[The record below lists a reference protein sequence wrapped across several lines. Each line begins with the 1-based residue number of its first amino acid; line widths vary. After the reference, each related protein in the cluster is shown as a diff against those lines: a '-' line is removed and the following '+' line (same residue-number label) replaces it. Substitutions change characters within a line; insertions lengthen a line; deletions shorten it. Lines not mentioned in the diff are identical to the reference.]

1 MADIERINSSEREI
15 PHASAV
21 GWERGRKRKTNT
33 VAYNGGRDNN
43 PNVKIEYVDIAKAY
57 RYRLYPDSKRQRELD
72 GQIELARLLYNKLLG
87 KAKDEYKRTK
97 NLGIKPSTFN
107 RFLREAKAENKEF
120 SGLYSQVQR
129 EAYFRLIK
137 AYQNFFRRVKE
148 KRVGKKVKAG
158 FPRFR
163 ARGRYASITYP
174 QFGFRVDR
182 ERKDV
187 HMLRVSKI
195 GGMRIEL
202 HRPIEG
208 DIKTLTIKKE
218 AGEYYAIFSAI
229 DRVLD
234 TPRVMD
240 TYPVGIDMGLET
252 FATLSD
258 GRKIKKPDFART
270 AERRIAKWQRVV
282 ARRQKGSKRRDKARL
297 KLEREWQAVN
307 NQTKDF
313 VFKAVGDLIG
323 SGYTSFAV
331 EGLHIQNM
339 LQNHRLA
346 RSIQNAS
353 WSRFISTLSCKAEE
367 AGMTM
372 TVVDARNTSQEC
384 SKCGKLNSLSLSDRT
399 FSCACGYVAD
409 RDVNAA
415 INILNR
421 ATAGQAGSHARGDLA
436 STHSVRDG
444 RAGSLKREHTQQE
457 VSMMSNAGEA
467 RGL

>member
-1 MADIERINSSEREI
+1 M
-15 PHASAV
+15 
-21 GWERGRKRKTNT
+21 T
-33 VAYNGGRDNN
+33 AYNDENN
-43 PNVKIEYVDIAKAY
+43 NNLKVTEEDVETTKAY
-57 RYRLYPDSKRQRELD
+57 RYRLYPDAKRQKKIDE
-72 GQIELARLLYNKLLG
+72 QIELARLIYNKLLE
-87 KAKDEYKRTK
+87 KAKDEHRKTK
-97 NLGIKPSTFN
+97 SFEIKKSAFN
-107 RFLREAKAENKEF
+107 RLLKEALAESKDF
-120 SGLYSQVQR
+120 RRLYSQTRQNIFV
-129 EAYFRLIK
+129 RLQK
-137 AYQNFFRRVKE
+137 AHQNFFRRVKE
-148 KRVGKKVKAG
+148 RKAGKKVKVG

-174 QFGFRVDR
+174 QFGFSVDK
-182 ERKDV
+182 ERRNV
-187 HMLRVSKI
+187 HMLRVSRI

-202 HRPIEG
+202 HRPIVG
-208 DIKTLTIKKE
+208 DIKTLTIKRE
-218 AGEYYAIFSAI
+218 AGQYYAIFSTVNGIEPQKVRDAN
-229 DRVLD
+229 
-234 TPRVMD
+234 
-240 TYPVGIDMGLET
+240 PVGIDMGLET
-252 FATLSD
+252 FAALSD
-258 GRKIKKPDFART
+258 GRKITKPDFARQ
-270 AERRIAKWQRVV
+270 AEKRIAKWQRVV

-367 AGMTM
+367 AGMTV
-372 TVVDARNTSQEC
+372 TAVDARNTSQEC
-384 SKCGKLNSLSLSDRT
+384 SRCGRLNTLSLSDRT

-444 RAGSLKREHTQQE
+444 RAGSLKREHTPQVTSTNVNVE
-457 VSMMSNAGEA
+457 EA
-467 RGL
+467 HSL